1 MGRNDDRLE
10 AGLPIHD
17 ESIAPG
23 VATTL
28 PSNEPAQFNWTVPTE
43 FIELPSQGRFYSAAH
58 PLHNAITV
66 EIRYMTA
73 KDEDILTSR
82 ALLKEGVAI
91 DRLLQNILVNKNI
104 DVNSLLV
111 GDKNALIVGA
121 RITGYGAT
129 YETKVTCP
137 ACSTS
142 SDYSFELHT
151 EPKQNGIE
159 QTLEEYEAVTTD
171 HNTFV
176 VKLPLTQVTVECR
189 LMTGKDELQ
198 LMKEGER
205 RVRRKMQESGLT
217 DQLKAFIVS
226 VNGDN
231 SPLAIASLIQ
241 NLPAQDSRFLRTFY
255 SEITPNIDLTQVFE
269 CSSCGYSAD
278 MEVPLTADF
287 FWPRR

>member
-1 MGRNDDRLE
+1 MYG
-10 AGLPIHD
+10 
-17 ESIAPG
+17 
-23 VATTL
+23 
-28 PSNEPAQFNWTVPTE
+28 PS
-43 FIELPSQGRFYSAAH
+43 RF
-58 PLHNAITV
+58 
-66 EIRYMTA
+66 
-73 KDEDILTSR
+73 
-82 ALLKEGVAI
+82 
-91 DRLLQNILVNKNI
+91 Q
-104 DVNSLLV
+104 
-111 GDKNALIVGA
+111 
-121 RITGYGAT
+121 
-129 YETKVTCP
+129 
-137 ACSTS
+137 
-142 SDYSFELHT
+142 
-151 EPKQNGIE
+151 
-159 QTLEEYEAVTTD
+159 EYEAVTTD